1 MNYEN
6 LTKETLPVEFQN
18 RIERFNRLF
27 SAATDHS
34 FEEDDLFEYE
44 MLCIKQ
50 ALSFSEFFQDFGDEQ
65 YQDFLKQYE
74 SLYDLVDAIKD
85 KLQFFDNGH
94 TGNSMSMS
102 WLYSELIE
110 KDRNQ
115 FRICTDAW
123 LSSLGM
129 KAIMMTVQ
137 MFQNYERNTTGLL
150 S

>member
-1 MNYEN
+1 
-6 LTKETLPVEFQN
+6 
-18 RIERFNRLF
+18 
-27 SAATDHS
+27 
-34 FEEDDLFEYE
+34 

-102 WLYSELIE
+102 WLLFRTYRERPELVPYMHGCLA
-110 KDRNQ
+110 Q
-115 FRICTDAW
+115 
-123 LSSLGM
+123 LVGM

>member
-50 ALSFSEFFQDFGDEQ
+50 
-65 YQDFLKQYE
+65 YE

-102 WLYSELIE
+102 WLLFRTYRERPELVPYMHGCLAQLVGDE
-110 KDRNQ
+110 GYYDDRS
-115 FRICTDAW
+115 DVPE
-123 LSSLGM
+123 L
-129 KAIMMTVQ
+129 
-137 MFQNYERNTTGLL
+137 
-150 S
+150 

>member
-102 WLYSELIE
+102 WLLFRTYRERPELVPE
-110 KDRNQ
+110 
-115 FRICTDAW
+115 
-123 LSSLGM
+123 L
-129 KAIMMTVQ
+129 
-137 MFQNYERNTTGLL
+137 
-150 S
+150 

>member
-27 SAATDHS
+27 SAATDHT

-44 MLCIKQ
+44 MLCIKL

-102 WLYSELIE
+102 WLLFRTYRERPELVPYMHGCLAQLVGDE
-110 KDRNQ
+110 GYYDDRS
-115 FRICTDAW
+115 DVPE
-123 LSSLGM
+123 L
-129 KAIMMTVQ
+129 
-137 MFQNYERNTTGLL
+137 
-150 S
+150 

>member
-18 RIERFNRLF
+18 RIRRFNRLF

-44 MLCIKQ
+44 MLWHKQ

-94 TGNSMSMS
+94 TGNSMSEVGFIS
-102 WLYSELIE
+102 
-110 KDRNQ
+110 N
-115 FRICTDAW
+115 
-123 LSSLGM
+123 LSRKTGISSAHARMLGS
-129 KAIMMTVQ
+129 A
-137 MFQNYERNTTGLL
+137 RWG
-150 S
+150 